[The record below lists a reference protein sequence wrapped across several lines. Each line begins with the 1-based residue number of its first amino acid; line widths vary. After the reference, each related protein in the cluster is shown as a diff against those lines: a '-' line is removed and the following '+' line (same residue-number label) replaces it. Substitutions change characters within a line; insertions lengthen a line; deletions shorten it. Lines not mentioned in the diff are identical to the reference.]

1 MSHFKHPTCLL
12 RAPPYSNNS
21 TPLCSVCLDLFYY
34 YAVCTR
40 MFTSLAPPVLWC
52 IYLCLL
58 IAPLPF
64 MFHTPYVISP
74 HLLIAPHFS
83 QFTPLLLG
91 SLYFQLLLTAP
102 PPFNKHTSF
111 TSCTSHII
119 HAPSHFVFQ
128 LLSFFILNSTFIIF

>member
-1 MSHFKHPTCLL
+1 MSHFTHPTCLL
-12 RAPPYSNNS
+12 RAPSYSNNS
-21 TPLCSVCLDLFYY
+21 TPLCFVCLDLFYY
-34 YAVCTR
+34 YAVCTC
-40 MFTSLAPPVLWC
+40 MFTSLALPVLWC
-52 IYLCLL
+52 ICLCLL
-58 IAPLPF
+58 IAPLQF

-128 LLSFFILNSTFIIF
+128 LLSFFLY